1 MSRHEKAL
9 FVTVADLVGLL
20 GKMLVNQQR
29 VRKALAN
36 RRWPGIP
43 LMVNLHIYL
52 TKAFSVSVVKSP
64 VYTDNIKA
72 TESCVPV

>member
-36 RRWPGIP
+36 RSRPGIP

-52 TKAFSVSVVKSP
+52 TKRFQFRWL
-64 VYTDNIKA
+64 KA
-72 TESCVPV
+72 LFTQTTESCVPV